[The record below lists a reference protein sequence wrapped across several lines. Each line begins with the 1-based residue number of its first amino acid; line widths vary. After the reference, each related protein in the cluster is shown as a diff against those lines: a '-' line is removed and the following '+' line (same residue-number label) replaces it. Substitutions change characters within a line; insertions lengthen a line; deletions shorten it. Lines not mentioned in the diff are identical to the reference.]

1 MASPLTPWTPGFEPK
16 REHKFILEL
25 QNISAYFITDVTI
38 PKATIT
44 DTAKHNFL
52 SHTFKFPGKLSW
64 GDSTF
69 TLVDPIDLNAVDLF
83 MRHLK
88 ASGYVF
94 PSSFEINDPTNS
106 TYYLKTIKKSFVSA
120 NNQIQGMTIK
130 SIDSDGNPIEAWTLK
145 NAFIKDLDFGNYKY
159 DTEGLKNVKTIVSC
173 DWVDYE
179 SFRSIDGVLINTKTI
194 GG

>member
-1 MASPLTPWTPGFEPK
+1 MASSATPWTPGFEPK

-25 QNISAYFITDVTI
+25 QNIKAYFITDVTI
-38 PKATIT
+38 PKATIN
-44 DTAKHNFL
+44 DSAKHNFL
-52 SHTFKFPGKLSW
+52 SHTFKFPGKLTWS
-64 GDSTF
+64 DSTF
-69 TLVDPIDLNAVDLF
+69 TLVDPIDLNATDLF

-106 TYYLKTIKKSFVSA
+106 TYYLKTIKKSFVGES
-120 NNQIQGMTIK
+120 NQIQGMTIK

-145 NAFIKDLDFGNYKY
+145 NAFIKDLDFGAYKY
-159 DTEGLKNVKTIVSC
+159 DTENLKNVKTIVSC

-179 SFRSIDGVLINTKTI
+179 SYRSIDGVLINTKTI